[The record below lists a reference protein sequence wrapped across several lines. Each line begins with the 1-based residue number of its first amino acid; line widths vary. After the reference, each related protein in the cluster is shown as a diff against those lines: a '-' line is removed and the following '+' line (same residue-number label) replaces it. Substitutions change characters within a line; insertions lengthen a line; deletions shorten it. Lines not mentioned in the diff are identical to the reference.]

1 MIPLLLSLAGAA
13 LPAIRDLVESDAPL
27 GARVLDAAAGIASGL
42 SGEADPEK
50 VAAAVQADPA
60 LFARFQETL
69 TRRALGLAAEETRRL
84 AERERSWRAMTESE
98 DAYVRRAR
106 PTIIYALVA
115 IALAAAAT
123 AVLIAW
129 REPVLLPDT
138 IAALQWVVY
147 ALAGVGGLY
156 VVKRSEDKAA
166 GGAAGAP
173 GPTDPAGAL
182 RRLGGAL
189 GRLAEEPR
197 R

>member
-13 LPAIRDLVESDAPL
+13 LPAIKELIEGDQPIGTRLV
-27 GARVLDAAAGIASGL
+27 DAAGGIASGL
-42 SGEADPEK
+42 TGEPDLET
-50 VAAAVQADPA
+50 AAAAIQADPA
-60 LFARFQETL
+60 LFARFQEAL

-84 AERERSWRAMTESE
+84 AEREASWRAMTGSE

-115 IALAAAAT
+115 IGLAAAAT
-123 AVLIAW
+123 ALLICW

-156 VVKRSEDKAA
+156 VVKRSDDKAA
-166 GGAAGAP
+166 AGGTEP
-173 GPTDPAGAL
+173 PAGAL

-189 GRLAEEPR
+189 QTMIGEARK
-197 R
+197 